1 MNIFRFTNTLS
12 DYFEKPGDILLFSP
26 KKGNFGAGFK
36 AAFDVLIALLTQ
48 YLESHKRLVIP
59 QLGAF
64 IVKEP
69 GQSVLFSELLKR
81 DDGILRGLL
90 RERGMNDLEAA
101 GEIDRLVFEVRHA
114 VENGQEYRLEGF
126 GTFAPG
132 PNGTIAF
139 RYEPQPA
146 AGAAASSPAAAAEP
160 SPVATDATAPDA
172 SPAGVGGRKS
182 PQHLHP
188 ERVAEAV
195 RTAFTEPHVSRSA
208 KMNPDPSVRG
218 LRYGK
223 PPKNT
228 DAYTYV
234 DRPPRRRADWFILIG
249 VVVAVLALGAIV
261 FGLWNDAR
269 EQQPE
274 TEVIDLPTTPDEPAP
289 QTDGTPAAE

>member
-1 MNIFRFTNTLS
+1 MKNSGIFCFFLR
-12 DYFEKPGDILLFSP
+12 KRVILEPDS
-26 KKGNFGAGFK
+26 KV
-36 AAFDVLIALLTQ
+36 DSIVLIAVLTQ

-59 QLGAF
+59 QLGTF

-69 GQSVLFSELLKR
+69 GRSILFSELLKR
-81 DDGILRGLL
+81 DDGVLRGLL
-90 RERGMNDLEAA
+90 RERGLNDLEAA

-114 VENGQEYRLEGF
+114 VEHGGEYRLEGF
-126 GTFAPG
+126 GTLGPG

-139 RYEPQPA
+139 HYDPQPLHPATA
-146 AGAAASSPAAAAEP
+146 AGDAAVAPAESA
-160 SPVATDATAPDA
+160 ATADEESAVAESGPA
-172 SPAGVGGRKS
+172 SRNS
-182 PQHLHP
+182 RLHS

-234 DRPPRRRADWFILIG
+234 DRAPRRRADWFIWIG
-249 VVVAVLALGAIV
+249 VFVAILALGAIAY
-261 FGLWNDAR
+261 GLWNDAR
-269 EQQPE
+269 EQQAE
-274 TEVIDLPTTPDEPAP
+274 TEYIEL
-289 QTDGTPAAE
+289 PAASDAESESAEGAGDVSAESE

>member
-90 RERGMNDLEAA
+90 RERGMSDLEAA

-114 VENGQEYRLEGF
+114 VESGQEYRLEGF

-139 RYEPQPA
+139 HYEPQPA
-146 AGAAASSPAAAAEP
+146 AAATEPSPAAASE
-160 SPVATDATAPDA
+160 TAPDA
-172 SPAGVGGRKS
+172 SPAEEGGRKS
-182 PQHLHP
+182 AQHLHP

-234 DRPPRRRADWFILIG
+234 DRPPRRRADWFIWIG
-249 VVVAVLALGAIV
+249 VVVAVLALGAIA
-261 FGLWNDAR
+261 FGVWNDAR
-269 EQQPE
+269 EQQTE
-274 TEVIDLPTTPDEPAP
+274 TEVIDLPTTPDESAP
-289 QTDGTPAAE
+289 QADGGTESDAAPEAE

>member
-1 MNIFRFTNTLS
+1 MEPDSKVDSI
-12 DYFEKPGDILLFSP
+12 
-26 KKGNFGAGFK
+26 
-36 AAFDVLIALLTQ
+36 VLIAVLTQ

-64 IVKEP
+64 IVKQP
-69 GQSVLFSELLKR
+69 GESILFSELLKR
-81 DDGILRGLL
+81 DDGVLRGLL

-114 VENGQEYRLEGF
+114 VERGGEYRLEGF
-126 GTFAPG
+126 GTLGPG

-139 RYEPQPA
+139 RYDPHPHRPEPETAVEAAVSAPA
-146 AGAAASSPAAAAEP
+146 APATSAASAADVASGAAAEP
-160 SPVATDATAPDA
+160 ADAEPHGA
-172 SPAGVGGRKS
+172 SRASR
-182 PQHLHP
+182 LHS

-195 RTAFTEPHVSRSA
+195 RTAFAEPHVSRSA

-234 DRPPRRRADWFILIG
+234 DRAPRRRGDWFIWIG
-249 VVVAVLALGAIV
+249 VFVAVLALGAIAY
-261 FGLWNDAR
+261 GLWSDAR
-269 EQQPE
+269 EQQAE
-274 TEVIDLPTTPDEPAP
+274 TEYIEL
-289 QTDGTPAAE
+289 PAAAAPESGASSAQPE

>member
-1 MNIFRFTNTLS
+1 MEPDSKLHSI
-12 DYFEKPGDILLFSP
+12 
-26 KKGNFGAGFK
+26 
-36 AAFDVLIALLTQ
+36 VLIAVLTQ

-69 GQSVLFSELLKR
+69 GQSILFSELLKR
-81 DDGILRGLL
+81 DDGVLRGLL
-90 RERGMNDLEAA
+90 REQGMSDLEAA

-114 VENGQEYRLEGF
+114 VEHGEEYRLEGF
-126 GTFAPG
+126 GTLKPG

-139 RYEPQPA
+139 HYEPRAAESPA
-146 AGAAASSPAAAAEP
+146 VGSAPAAAAAEP
-160 SPVATDATAPDA
+160 AGSA
-172 SPAGVGGRKS
+172 SEAAGGETPADGRKT
-182 PQHLHP
+182 PHATHVHP

-234 DRPPRRRADWFILIG
+234 DRPPRRRADWFIWIG
-249 VVVAVLALGAIV
+249 VVVAVLALGAIA

-269 EQQPE
+269 EQQAE
-274 TEVIDLPTTPDEPAP
+274 TEVIELPAVSTDEAP
-289 QTDGTPAAE
+289 QADSGAE